1 MSVNIET
8 PVSNDTLQS
17 LDPLK
22 TTTDS
27 MHLYRVTLELE
38 NSTQWYAVIR
48 EANALYG
55 LHNWRGQPRVKR
67 KLDRIRW
74 SQTKSTVWFDVPD
87 QTFASWISIKLAVR
101 VVSVTNK

>member
-8 PVSNDTLQS
+8 SVSNDTLQS

-22 TTTDS
+22 TTTDA
-27 MHLYRVTLELE
+27 MHLYRVTVELE
-38 NSTQWYAVIR
+38 NAVQWYKIIR

-67 KLDRIRW
+67 KLERNWARNTIR
-74 SQTKSTVWFDVPD
+74 VWFDVPD
-87 QTFASWISIKLAVR
+87 QTFASWVSIKLAVQ
-101 VVSVTNK
+101 VVGVANK